1 MAIFAFSE
9 SFFMFILVAVI
20 SGIGNAF
27 SMPSLVAYILDREG
41 SSPGP
46 AMGTLTAISDL
57 GISLG
62 PVIMGV
68 VIHVTGYQVMFLCLA
83 FIGIIN
89 LLYFHF
95 FVREGSASSTQQRLN
110 H

>member
-1 MAIFAFSE
+1 MSHFGGKILDLHKRENVIPPCLIAYVISTAILAFSE

-27 SMPSLVAYILDREG
+27 SMPSLVAYLLDREG

-57 GISLG
+57 GSALD
-62 PVIMGV
+62 
-68 VIHVTGYQVMFLCLA
+68 
-83 FIGIIN
+83 
-89 LLYFHF
+89 
-95 FVREGSASSTQQRLN
+95 RSSWASSPM
-110 H
+110 